1 MAGTATHPAV
11 NRVYYVFSALGL
23 IFVGVA
29 FVAVFTGGSC
39 DCDPPIGVGW
49 SMTIAAVGTITWWV
63 SRLATRSPRWLNNA
77 AAVIGYVGTV
87 GVLVFGLIRALSDA
101 AEIIR

>member
-1 MAGTATHPAV
+1 M
-11 NRVYYVFSALGL
+11 
-23 IFVGVA
+23 
-29 FVAVFTGGSC
+29 
-39 DCDPPIGVGW
+39 
-49 SMTIAAVGTITWWV
+49 IAKND
-63 SRLATRSPRWLNNA
+63 SDH

>member
-1 MAGTATHPAV
+1 
-11 NRVYYVFSALGL
+11 
-23 IFVGVA
+23 
-29 FVAVFTGGSC
+29 
-39 DCDPPIGVGW
+39 
-49 SMTIAAVGTITWWV
+49 MTIAAVGTITWWV